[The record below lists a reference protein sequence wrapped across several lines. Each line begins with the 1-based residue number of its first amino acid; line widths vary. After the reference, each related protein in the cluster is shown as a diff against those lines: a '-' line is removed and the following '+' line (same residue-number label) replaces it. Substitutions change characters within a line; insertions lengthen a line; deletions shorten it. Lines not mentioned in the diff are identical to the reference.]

1 MDIVAASGTGTVQ
14 ALHAQEGRFR
24 TVDDALAEEAALQI
38 LVDGAAF
45 SMTMRTPGQDTD
57 LAIGLLHGEG
67 ELVSWDDVETAKEI
81 PAAGEG
87 CSDAIEIMRKPAA
100 REDRKPAERR
110 LISNASCGVCGKVSA
125 EDLEVQ
131 ALRGDRA
138 EARLDLA
145 LIPVLEGRMRSAQ
158 ELFSRTGG
166 SHAAALFAADGGL
179 LVLREDVGRHNA
191 VDKAI
196 GHLLRERALKQAGL
210 LFISGR
216 VSYEIVSKAAKANI
230 PFLLAVSAPSTL
242 AVKLCRE
249 AGITLLAFCR
259 GGKATVY
266 SHPERVFW
274 EDRGHAHAPAMDLTA
289 SITRGEA

>member
-1 MDIVAASGTGTVQ
+1 MEIAAASGTGTVQ
-14 ALHAQEGRFR
+14 ALHVQEGRFR
-24 TVDDALAEEAALQI
+24 PVEDQLAEEGALQI

-67 ELVSWDDVETAKEI
+67 ELAEWEDVETARES
-81 PAAGEG
+81 ASAGEG
-87 CSDAIEIMRKPAA
+87 CPDAIEIVRKTAA
-100 REDRKPAERR
+100 RREGKPAERR
-110 LISNASCGVCGKVSA
+110 LVSNASCGVCGKVSA
-125 EDLEVQ
+125 EDLEVA
-131 ALRGDRA
+131 ALRADGRGD
-138 EARLDLA
+138 ARLDLA
-145 LIPVLEGRMRSAQ
+145 LIPILEGRMRSAQ
-158 ELFSRTGG
+158 DLFSRTGG
-166 SHAAALFAADGGL
+166 SHAAALFDADGGM

-191 VDKAI
+191 VDKSI
-196 GHLLRERALKQAGL
+196 GHLLRERALHKAAL

-266 SHPERVFW
+266 SHPERVHW
-274 EDRGHAHAPAMDLTA
+274 DGIVH
-289 SITRGEA
+289 GEASERNRSASVPESL

>member
-1 MDIVAASGTGTVQ
+1 MEIVAASESGIVQ
-14 ALHAQEGRFR
+14 ALHAREGRLR
-24 TVDDALAEEAALQI
+24 PVQDALAEEGALQI
-38 LVDGAAF
+38 LLNGAPY

-57 LAIGLLHGEG
+57 LAVGLLHGEG
-67 ELVSWDDVETAKEI
+67 ELVSWDEVETAREV

-87 CSDAIEIMRKPAA
+87 CRDAIEIARKP
-100 REDRKPAERR
+100 DVRKERKAVERR

-131 ALRGDRA
+131 ALRGDRS

-166 SHAAALFAADGGL
+166 SHAAACFAADGSL

-196 GHLLRERALKQAGL
+196 GRLLRERALGKAAL

-274 EDRGHAHAPAMDLTA
+274 EGQGKAEAPDMDRTA
-289 SITRGEA
+289 SIAGEAA